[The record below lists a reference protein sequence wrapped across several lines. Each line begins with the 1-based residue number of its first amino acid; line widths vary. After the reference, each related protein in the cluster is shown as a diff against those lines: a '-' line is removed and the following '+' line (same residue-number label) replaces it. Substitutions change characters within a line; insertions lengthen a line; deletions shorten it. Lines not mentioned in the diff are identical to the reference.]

1 MGCDGS
7 MADVPGVRVPA
18 LKRGESLDGRSEAA
32 LGITD
37 SSPPEFG
44 ARGEG
49 QELGKRD
56 GEEVVTSDLS
66 YVHVSREATTSGTT
80 TIPDERQRPVMRE
93 APAADRE
100 QSREV
105 DWQQI
110 CSEVGTSRW
119 YDIS

>member
-1 MGCDGS
+1 MKRDGS
-7 MADVPGVRVPA
+7 MEDILGVRVPA
-18 LKRGESLDGRSEAA
+18 LKRGESLDDRSEAA

-37 SSPPEFG
+37 SSPPDFG
-44 ARGEG
+44 DRHDG

-56 GEEVVTSDLS
+56 GEEVGTSDLNH
-66 YVHVSREATTSGTT
+66 VHVARIATTCGTT
-80 TIPDERQRPVMRE
+80 TIPDERQRLVMRE

-110 CSEVGTSRW
+110 CSEVGLSRCA
-119 YDIS
+119 DIS